1 MENRTEARITALEN
15 EINRLK
21 GLLNNEAADSQGMSS
36 RRGMVKLMAVTA
48 VGAVTGAAL
57 LGAQPAA
64 AADGEVAI
72 QGQLNET
79 TSATHF
85 RASGDSG
92 VIAESLAAFGIGIE
106 ADGVAGNARFAATK
120 DPPFG
125 TGAEAGTLWVDT
137 NGDWWA
143 STITDLDDGLWRKLA
158 SQDSAGQ
165 LHLLPTP
172 IRVYDSRPGEV
183 PTAVGPKVP
192 TEINGVRDIDTTLS
206 GISGVPPT
214 ANGVVV
220 NLTIAGPQSGGF
232 AKLWPTGAIPDTSNI
247 NFVAGQNIATTA
259 IVGCGPGGT
268 IRILSNTVTDFIIDV
283 SGYYQ

>member
-1 MENRTEARITALEN
+1 MENRTEARITALET

-21 GLLNNEAADSQGMSS
+21 GLLTNEAGDGQSTSS

-48 VGAVTGAAL
+48 VGAVTGAAM

-64 AADGEVAI
+64 AVNGDAVF
-72 QGQLNET
+72 QGQLNQF
-79 TSATHF
+79 TSPTILECAGNSALICTSDINF
-85 RASGDSG
+85 
-92 VIAESLAAFGIGIE
+92 GIE
-106 ADGVAGNARFAATK
+106 ADGGAGNALFPVIGPSPFA
-120 DPPFG
+120 
-125 TGAEAGTLWVDT
+125 TGATAGTLFVDIDG
-137 NGDWWA
+137 NWWA
-143 STITDLDDGLWRKLA
+143 STTTDLNDGLWRQLA

-192 TEINGVRDIDTTLS
+192 TVINGVRDIDTTLS

-220 NLTIAGPQSGGF
+220 TLTIAGPQSGGF

-247 NFVAGQNIATTA
+247 NFDAGQNIATTA